1 MLLDN
6 KTSTGSSRWVKERR
20 GDMKVN
26 GGVRER
32 RVERDRSMEKGHTHC
47 GRGKVEKEE
56 EEEEEEILLGGVL
69 AM

>member
-6 KTSTGSSRWVKERR
+6 KTSTGSSMGEREAR
-20 GDMKVN
+20 RYESKRRSE
-26 GGVRER
+26 RER
-32 RVERDRSMEKGHTHC
+32 MKRDRSMEKGHTHC
-47 GRGKVEKEE
+47 GREKVEKE